1 MARRRGDHPLVKVVR
16 EGNRWEEIAKEDPL
30 WAILSHPSRKY
41 GRWSE
46 REFFR
51 RGAKRID
58 KFLTHGSRFNRPLGH
73 HEALDFGCG
82 VGRLT
87 RPLAEHFD
95 RVTGVDISETM
106 IRRARDLNAGIANVT
121 FRRNGRADLSIFPDA
136 TFDLVACDL
145 VLQHLPDKATVH
157 RYLGEFVRVLKPG
170 GLLVFQ
176 LPTSLQLTVRIQWRR
191 STYRVLRRA
200 GLPAHTLYW
209 RLGLHPYR
217 MLAVPGPEVISWL
230 RAMGTTVLGVV
241 NDRAYYVTR

>member
-1 MARRRGDHPLVKVVR
+1 MARRSGGHPLVKVVR

-30 WAILSHPSRKY
+30 WAILSYPSRKY

-95 RVTGVDISETM
+95 RVTGLDISETM
-106 IRRARDLNAGIANVT
+106 IRSGSRSQCRHRQRQ
-121 FRRNGRADLSIFPDA
+121 FRRNGRADLE
-136 TFDLVACDL
+136 
-145 VLQHLPDKATVH
+145 HLPGRD
-157 RYLGEFVRVLKPG
+157 VR
-170 GLLVFQ
+170 
-176 LPTSLQLTVRIQWRR
+176 SRR
-191 STYRVLRRA
+191 V
-200 GLPAHTLYW
+200 
-209 RLGLHPYR
+209 
-217 MLAVPGPEVISWL
+217 
-230 RAMGTTVLGVV
+230 
-241 NDRAYYVTR
+241 